1 MSLPQRLKAIM
12 DHYQLSPNS
21 FAEKLL
27 VQRSSLSHL
36 FNGRNKPGWDFLEKL
51 TSVYPEVNLDW
62 LITGN
67 GEMIENQKINIGDNT
82 YQTSTS
88 IPDLFS
94 QLTEEKSVQRKQVH
108 QVISSKEIK
117 KIVILYTDGSFE
129 SYISS

>member
-62 LITGN
+62 LITGK
-67 GEMIENQKINIGDNT
+67 GEMIESQKINIGDNT
-82 YQTSTS
+82 YQSSTS

-94 QLTEEKSVQRKQVH
+94 QLNEENSAQRKQVH
-108 QVISSKEIK
+108 QMIPSKEIK
-117 KIVILYTDGSFE
+117 KILILYTDGSFE